1 MEVIGGAV
9 NTALPFDRYSISDHP
24 DFRLKTLGEGGIMT
38 LSNLK
43 FTCCQKINKET
54 QDDFSDQIA
63 SVIRK
68 SSQND
73 CFDNQAILREV
84 ESSRFLQNP
93 CLGAK

>member
-1 MEVIGGAV
+1 
-9 NTALPFDRYSISDHP
+9 
-24 DFRLKTLGEGGIMT
+24 MT

-43 FTCCQKINKET
+43 FTCCQKTNKET
-54 QDDFSDQIA
+54 QDDFSDQIQ
-63 SVIRK
+63 SVILK

-73 CFDNQAILREV
+73 CFDNYAILRET

>member
-1 MEVIGGAV
+1 
-9 NTALPFDRYSISDHP
+9 
-24 DFRLKTLGEGGIMT
+24 MT

-73 CFDNQAILREV
+73 CFDNQVILREV